1 MTVVVEQFTYVS
13 SSGEEVLEKDFLP
26 VWCKSNAGVFDLAAY
41 HWYVEEK
48 KFFARAGGLEEKDIP
63 YFRRSNPTKC
73 TLIDRLLCRPVQ
85 HPPKRFVSFHLLPDS
100 SGFLRFESGWDRS
113 DNCLLLD
120 AYGQERMRLTVPWEL
135 TGSTNP
141 ESAKPPTS
149 FDNVSGPYVNPADG
163 KRGEFG
169 VTAWVACAGKYYFE
183 LDYRTGKFLW
193 CVGIRD

>member
-1 MTVVVEQFTYVS
+1 MNSPQTIRQYSMHGSTGFVVLHEKWIDW
-13 SSGEEVLEKDFLP
+13 VLSHTPENNYGMG
-26 VWCKSNAGVFDLAAY
+26 SIT
-41 HWYVEEK
+41 HHSWYVGDEYIEVANENWY
-48 KFFARAGGLEEKDIP
+48 FA
-63 YFRRSNPTKC
+63 
-73 TLIDRLLCRPVQ
+73 
-85 HPPKRFVSFHLLPDS
+85 FVLPDLL
-100 SGFLRFESGWDRS
+100 GFIAFEQNRWEP

-120 AYGQERMRLTVPWEL
+120 AYGKERMRLTVPWEL

-149 FDNVSGPYVNPADG
+149 FDNISGPYVNPADG

-183 LDYRTGKFLW
+183 LDYRTGQFLW